1 MKLREHR
8 CGAFASD
15 FRGLCRHSHYV
26 FRAHSVRAGYFRF
39 WEVTA
44 VQTPIFGQVAIAL
57 DAMHLYLFLI
67 FHLCIFHVQRGD
79 NPFVLHNPEVTALE
93 LGHAPVQ
100 RAWALVVYQY
110 WFCVKWTL
118 HALLPSFRAGA
129 WMGLYLGMRVFWLA
143 SVHCLSRLLPSIIP
157 R

>member
-1 MKLREHR
+1 M
-8 CGAFASD
+8 FS
-15 FRGLCRHSHYV
+15 
-26 FRAHSVRAGYFRF
+26 
-39 WEVTA
+39 A
-44 VQTPIFGQVAIAL
+44 VIIP
-57 DAMHLYLFLI
+57 LI
-67 FHLCIFHVQRGD
+67 F
-79 NPFVLHNPEVTALE
+79 HNPEVTALE
-93 LGHAPVQ
+93 LGHALVQ